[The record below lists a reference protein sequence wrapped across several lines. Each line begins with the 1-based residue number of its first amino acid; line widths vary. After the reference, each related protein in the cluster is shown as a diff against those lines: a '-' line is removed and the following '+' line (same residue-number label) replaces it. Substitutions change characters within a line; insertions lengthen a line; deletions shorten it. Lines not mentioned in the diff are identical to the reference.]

1 MKNTGKKLLTSL
13 RRAVLRLDEETINKV
28 AELRV
33 QKEDKTGRSD
43 DSVSGDHI
51 DDYQWSG
58 PVYYNFYVS
67 E

>member
-1 MKNTGKKLLTSL
+1 MS
-13 RRAVLRLDEETINKV
+13 ADEETINKV

-33 QKEDKTGRSD
+33 QKEDQTGRSD

-51 DDYQWSG
+51 DDDQWSG
-58 PVYYNFYVS
+58 SVYYSFYVS